1 MNELNL
7 GRLHEYPLVSVD
19 VETTGLYWYKDK
31 VFGIAVAALAGSEIV
46 SAYYDIRVKPRA
58 VEALRD
64 KAPKLRRYCNHNA
77 KFDANF
83 LMNLGIE
90 VPLDRIE
97 CTSVRAALINEH
109 ENSFSLDALAQKYL
123 KLQKVDIYQELANL
137 FGGKP
142 TREAQIKNL
151 HRAPESL
158 AGKYASEDPVLAIK
172 LWQWQEEEIKRQ
184 GLEQVWAL
192 EKKVTPILIQMERNG
207 VRVDVDR
214 AERSMVDVGHKITA
228 AQKMLDD
235 LAGKPMNANSPKQM
249 REMLGAKQRKADNPQ
264 GFEWV
269 TDSGF
274 LLPMTESGN
283 PSIGKDTLIIL
294 SEQGD
299 ARATQV
305 LTLRKM
311 IKANSFL
318 KDHILGHALGDRV
331 YPNYNQTRGDNELGT
346 GTGRFSINDPALQQI
361 PSRDIDIAEVARS
374 CFIPEDGEDWCCADW
389 EQMEFRMFAHYTK
402 DPAILKA
409 YQDDPSTDYHQIV
422 SDITGIPRKPRFAG
436 DANSKQINLGL
447 VFGMGMGKMAYEMG
461 LDYTVRYGSDGRE
474 WFNAGPQAQQVFD
487 TYHTAIPGVSKLLSQ
502 ASSIAKSRGYVQTI
516 MGRHLRF
523 PGGKYTHKAGGLVF
537 QGSSADCM
545 KQKMVELWPICK
557 SEGISMLLTVHD
569 ELDFSMDRGKSKKQ
583 SLMVK
588 EVLETFDGKRCPI
601 KLRVPIRSSV
611 ELGPN
616 WFITSK

>member
-1 MNELNL
+1 MSELNL
-7 GRLHEYPLVSVD
+7 ERLDEYPLVSID
-19 VETTGLYWYKDK
+19 TETTGLNWYKDTA
-31 VFGIAVAALAGSEIV
+31 FGIAVAALAGSEIV

>member
-1 MNELNL
+1 MSELNL
-7 GRLHEYPLVSVD
+7 DRLDEYPLVSID
-19 VETTGLYWYKDK
+19 TETTGLNWYKDTA
-31 VFGIAVAALAGSEIV
+31 FGIAVAAHTGSEIV

-123 KLQKVDIYQELANL
+123 KLQKVDIYQELADL

-461 LDYTVRYGSDGRE
+461 LDYTVRYGADGRE

-569 ELDFSMDRGKSKKQ
+569 ELDFSMDRGKSNKQ

-588 EVLETFDGKRCPI
+588 EVLEIFDGERCPI

-616 WFITSK
+616 WFIASK

>member
-1 MNELNL
+1 MSELNL
-7 GRLHEYPLVSVD
+7 ERLDEYPLVSID
-19 VETTGLYWYKDK
+19 TETTGLNWYKDTA
-31 VFGIAVAALAGSEIV
+31 FGIAVAALAGSEIV

-616 WFITSK
+616 WFIASK